1 MAKKDFYLKSAQK
14 QARALEAA
22 KNAAIAGLNE
32 ARANGDSY
40 SAQEAIQNLAD
51 LSAAQ
56 ENLSRLCNQY
66 IQSQQPPMPAS
77 REERAARTWDR
88 MDWQDVTNLA
98 RQSKYGRDIQP
109 NDPGLIA
116 GWQEAQRRRARGE

>member
-1 MAKKDFYLKSAQK
+1 MAKDFYIKAARK
-14 QARALEAA
+14 QARQLEAA
-22 KNAAIAGLNE
+22 KNIATANLNE
-32 ARANGDSY
+32 ARANRDSDTAASY
-40 SAQEAIQNLAD
+40 VQELAD

-56 ENLSRLCNQY
+56 ENLNRLCSQY
-66 IQSQQPPMPAS
+66 VESQQPSTPAS
-77 REERAARTWDR
+77 KEERAARTWDR
-88 MDWQDVTNLA
+88 MDWQDVTDLA